1 MQLLSYSTQFF
12 SIVTTISYAF
22 SPAMNKD
29 LCAALKHLHQQR
41 WPTVATAETHHPP
54 PQCVPIH
61 CWVSINNQQASVN
74 VNVYHFF
81 HTEEFSHPF
90 ALQVLPGQ
98 TPFFQTALLLL
109 SVTWQQH
116 VMEYWREGSTS
127 TAIPPIAAS
136 DVMGQRNKI
145 GGSYHALKNMME
157 L

>member
-1 MQLLSYSTQFF
+1 MSLRQ
-12 SIVTTISYAF
+12 
-22 SPAMNKD
+22 N
-29 LCAALKHLHQQR
+29 
-41 WPTVATAETHHPP
+41 
-54 PQCVPIH
+54 
-61 CWVSINNQQASVN
+61 
-74 VNVYHFF
+74 
-81 HTEEFSHPF
+81 
-90 ALQVLPGQ
+90 
-98 TPFFQTALLLL
+98 ALLLP